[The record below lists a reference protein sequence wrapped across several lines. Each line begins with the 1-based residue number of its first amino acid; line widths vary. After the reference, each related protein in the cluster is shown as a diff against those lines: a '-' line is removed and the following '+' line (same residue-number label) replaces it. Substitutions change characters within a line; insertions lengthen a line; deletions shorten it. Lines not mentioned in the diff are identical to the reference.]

1 MIRMPFLS
9 FVNPIEAVAVLIDTA
24 IDVIPTVY
32 NIAES
37 YINHDPNAQQPT
49 MQVQKG

>member
-1 MIRMPFLS
+1 MPFLS
-9 FVNPIEAVAVLIDTA
+9 FVNPIEAVAILIDTA

-37 YINHDPNAQQPT
+37 YITHEVNKQTAT
-49 MQVQKG
+49 MQVKKG

>member
-1 MIRMPFLS
+1 MPFLS

-37 YINHDPNAQQPT
+37 YITHEANKQTAT

>member
-1 MIRMPFLS
+1 MPFLS
-9 FVNPIEAVAVLIDTA
+9 FVNPIEAVVILIDTA

-37 YINHDPNAQQPT
+37 YINHDSKKPT

>member
-1 MIRMPFLS
+1 MPFLS

-37 YINHDPNAQQPT
+37 YINHESNKQTVTP
-49 MQVQKG
+49 VQKG

>member
-37 YINHDPNAQQPT
+37 YINHESNKQTAT
-49 MQVQKG
+49 QVQKG

>member
-1 MIRMPFLS
+1 MPFLS
-9 FVNPIEAVAVLIDTA
+9 FVNPIEAVAILIDTA

-49 MQVQKG
+49 QVQKE